1 MREIN
6 FKFKQKGSLY
16 SSYANIKFNQILL
29 FLRRMLK
36 SKSLHVIRLKR
47 RRRKKTRS
55 HFTFTRKDHHQ
66 TTRRKIQIFTTP
78 RISSS
83 ITRPV
88 TLVQVNSWWL
98 LAGVRSST
106 VGNAV
111 RNDRSTGHLRPSPDV
126 GKAGGEAKRTIK
138 VS

>member
-88 TLVQVNSWWL
+88 TLVQVNVVAPRRRSFVHGWKR
-98 LAGVRSST
+98 GEKRPVDRSSSS
-106 VGNAV
+106 VPG
-111 RNDRSTGHLRPSPDV
+111 RGESWRR
-126 GKAGGEAKRTIK
+126 GKEDD
-138 VS
+138 